1 MSFLREKMKR
11 NQSSFSGWRILAG
24 LMVTYAAL
32 CGDITY
38 AYGVFLPSMSQA
50 FQWSRSA
57 LSGPYVLFFIVGG
70 VLGPVAG
77 HSVARYGARKMM
89 VLFNILAALG
99 LFGMSLIRELWQVY
113 LCFGVMA
120 GLGIAFAEFIPI
132 TTVIN
137 NWFIHRRSLAM
148 GFLFASG
155 GLGGFLLP
163 PLISRLIGGLG
174 WRWAWVCLA
183 GIHFVAT
190 VMVGGWLIR
199 GHPEDLGQEADGL
212 NAAPT
217 ERVPDKGSKRPV
229 VQTPRDW
236 TVEEALRSPALWQIT
251 ALFAIILFVTNM
263 LTTHQVAY
271 LQDRHFSPFL
281 SASALGLMI
290 GMSILGRLSSGFLG
304 MRYEARYLAAF
315 FLASMGVGVLFLI
328 GARSHL
334 WIYLYSVFTGIGFGG
349 MVVLVPTLLG
359 AYFGRTHYARI
370 IGWAVTGVTLI
381 SAGSPSL
388 AGYFY
393 DATGQ
398 YQLPFAIGA
407 VLLFAGIVIALL
419 THPPRRKSAAPVY
432 NRESR
437 T

>member
-1 MSFLREKMKR
+1 MKSEKLP
-11 NQSSFSGWRILAG
+11 FSGWRILAG
-24 LMVTYAAL
+24 LMITYAAL

-38 AYGVFLPSMSQA
+38 AYGVFLPSMSEA

-57 LSGPYVLFFIVGG
+57 LSGPYVLFFIFGG
-70 VLGPVAG
+70 LLGPIAG
-77 HSVARYGARKMM
+77 HSVARFGARKIM
-89 VLFNILAALG
+89 VLFNGLAALG
-99 LFGMSLIRELWQVY
+99 LFGMSFVRELWQVY

-137 NWFIHRRSLAM
+137 NWFIHRRSMAM
-148 GFLFASG
+148 GFLFSAG

-163 PLISRLIGGLG
+163 PLISRLISGFG

-183 GIHFVAT
+183 GLHFLLT
-190 VMVGGWLIR
+190 VLIGGLLIR
-199 GHPEDLGQEADGL
+199 GRPEELGQEPDGL
-212 NAAPT
+212 NAISVA
-217 ERVPDKGSKRPV
+217 ESDDRKSGRKVY
-229 VQTPRDW
+229 QTPVDW

-271 LQDRHFSPFL
+271 LQDLHFSPFL
-281 SASALGLMI
+281 SATALGLMI

-304 MRYEARYLAAF
+304 MRYEGRYLAVF

-334 WIYLYSVFTGIGFGG
+334 SIYLYSALTGIGFGG

-359 AYFGRTHYARI
+359 AYFGRTHYSQI
-370 IGWAVTGVTLI
+370 IGWTATGVTLI

-393 DATGQ
+393 DATGR
-398 YQLPFAIGA
+398 YQLPFAVGA
-407 VLLFAGIVIALL
+407 VLLFAGILIALL
-419 THPPRRKSAAPVY
+419 THPPKRKDKEAAAERVL
-432 NRESR
+432 N
-437 T
+437 